1 MFSSIIV
8 EKDEPTIQITVK
20 DTGIGMS
27 KEAVSKAFD
36 PFNRIDKGSRK
47 HATSNGVGLSICK
60 SICEQL
66 GGHIEVVSTIG
77 AGSTFNFSVKAK
89 PYDNAKL

>member
-1 MFSSIIV
+1 
-8 EKDEPTIQITVK
+8 
-20 DTGIGMS
+20 MS
-27 KEAVSKAFD
+27 KEAVAKAFD
-36 PFNRIDKGSRK
+36 PFNRVDTGSRK

-66 GGHIEVVSTIG
+66 GGHIEVVSTLG

-89 PYDNAKL
+89 SYDNVKL